1 MYFAR
6 ALVRLC
12 SVVLLSSLVIVGGA
26 SCGDSETALPS
37 AVLDVTP
44 SVLSLVAGT
53 SATVKATFTA
63 DGAATQDVTESATW
77 ASSAPGVATV
87 AAGKV
92 NAVAAGAA
100 TISVTSEGQ
109 TKTVAVT
116 VTADNNPLVSLSV
129 TPAAPTLPPGAK
141 KQLVATGTY
150 ADSSTKDISSA
161 VVWSSATSTVATV
174 DPTGLLTSLA
184 AGTSKITAT
193 LGTVTGST
201 EVTVIEVEVVSI
213 AVTPGSPSIGAGATQ
228 AFTATATM
236 TDNTTK
242 DLTTLATWTS
252 GTPTSASIA
261 NTGIAKGLAVGT
273 STITATFNGINGSTL
288 LTVTEAT
295 LVSISLLPA
304 NATIPV
310 GMKQNYFA
318 TGTFSD
324 GSTEDLTE
332 TVAWSSGDPTHATI
346 SDAADS
352 TKGEATAIAQGSAVI
367 TATYGAI
374 MGSTTLTVSP
384 AEVMLIRV
392 TPIASSAVVGATR
405 QYTATGEFTD
415 GTFHD
420 LTSVVAWAS
429 NNATVAPISTS
440 GSTPG
445 VALAVSPGR
454 ATISAKSGGA
464 MGSAVL
470 TVTP

>member
-1 MYFAR
+1 MTA
-6 ALVRLC
+6 VR
-12 SVVLLSSLVIVGGA
+12 
-26 SCGDSETALPS
+26 
-37 AVLDVTP
+37 
-44 SVLSLVAGT
+44 VA
-53 SATVKATFTA
+53 
-63 DGAATQDVTESATW
+63 TESAATTR
-77 ASSAPGVATV
+77 SSSPV
-87 AAGKV
+87 
-92 NAVAAGAA
+92 
-100 TISVTSEGQ
+100 
-109 TKTVAVT
+109 
-116 VTADNNPLVSLSV
+116 
-129 TPAAPTLPPGAK
+129 
-141 KQLVATGTY
+141 VATGTY

-213 AVTPGSPSIGAGATQ
+213 AVAPGSPSIGAGATQ

-252 GTPTSASIA
+252 ATPTSASIA
-261 NTGIAKGLAVGT
+261 NTGIATGLAVGT
-273 STITATFNGINGSTL
+273 STITATFNGIEGSTL

-295 LVSISLLPA
+295 LVSIALLPA

-310 GMKQNYFA
+310 GMKQHYFA

-324 GSTEDLTE
+324 ESTEDLTE
-332 TVAWSSGDPTHATI
+332 TVAWSSGDPT
-346 SDAADS
+346 
-352 TKGEATAIAQGSAVI
+352 
-367 TATYGAI
+367 
-374 MGSTTLTVSP
+374 
-384 AEVMLIRV
+384 
-392 TPIASSAVVGATR
+392 IASSAVVGATR

-420 LTSVVAWAS
+420 LTSVVTWAS
-429 NNATVAPISTS
+429 NNAAVAPISTS